1 MSDVTVS
8 ASGPAPDATRISFD
22 QLDNLVRVT
31 TIQGWLYLTT
41 LFVVFAAAAIFAV
54 TYQVPRKV
62 NGEGILLTEKDTL
75 AHVRAQASG
84 RLVDLRVQLGQRV
97 EPGAEIGH
105 IAQNDLQDT
114 IRAAELNLADL
125 KREDGELTEFEET
138 ERHRKEAAVNKVK
151 QAVHATQS
159 NALDK
164 LKIAQRLINGSD
176 RLHDQQHLG
185 DLELLEAHQKFY
197 EIKDELY
204 KGDSRLAELEL
215 ELATAESVRRRM
227 QLERKLKI
235 GVVETKLALDREK
248 LERTSRIVS
257 QSRGEV
263 TQILSARGE
272 LVHEGAPIVLLHA
285 PKDELG
291 TDDSDLAYDAI
302 VFVPAGE
309 GKKIKARDPVEV
321 SPATIKREEHGFI
334 KGEVVAVSEL
344 PATKLAMEAALA
356 HPELVDTF
364 LKRYAPGVLLRLHVK
379 LEEAEHHSR
388 SGNRFRWSSSSGS
401 DQPLKTGTMC
411 QAAVVVQKHRLIS
424 LVLPWTKT
432 LLGAD

>member
-1 MSDVTVS
+1 MSEATIS
-8 ASGPAPDATRISFD
+8 PAGPPPDTSRISFD
-22 QLDNLVRVT
+22 QLDTLVRVA
-31 TIQGWLYLTT
+31 TIQGWVYLAT
-41 LFVVFAAAAIFAV
+41 LFVVFGAALAFAITF
-54 TYQVPRKV
+54 QVPRKV

-75 AHVRAQASG
+75 THVRAQANG

-97 EPGAEIGH
+97 APGMEIGH
-105 IAQNDLQDT
+105 IAQNDLLDA
-114 IRAAELNLADL
+114 IRAAEVNLEDLN
-125 KREDGELTEFEET
+125 REDRELTQFEEK
-138 ERHRKEAAVNKVK
+138 ERQRKEAAVARLR
-151 QAVHATQS
+151 QAVLATQS
-159 NALDK
+159 NARDK
-164 LKIAQRLINGSD
+164 LTIAQRVINSAD
-176 RLHDQQHLG
+176 RLRDLKHLG
-185 DLELLEAHQKFY
+185 DLELLESHQKFF

-215 ELATAESVRRRM
+215 ELATAESVRRHM

-257 QSRGEV
+257 ESRGEV

-272 LVHEGAPIVLLHA
+272 LVHEGAPIVLLHS
-285 PKDELG
+285 PKEELG
-291 TDDSDLAYDAI
+291 TDDSELAYDAI

-309 GKKIKARDPVEV
+309 GKKIKARDRVEV

-356 HPELVDTF
+356 HPELVETF
-364 LKRYAPGVLLRLHVK
+364 LKRYAPGVLLRCHVK
-379 LEEAEHHSR
+379 LDEAQRYPE
-388 SGNRFRWSSSSGS
+388 SGNRFRWSSRSGS
-401 DQPLKTGTMC
+401 AQPLKTGTMC
-411 QAAVVVQKHRLIS
+411 QAAVVVQKRRLIS

-432 LLGAD
+432 LVGAD